1 MLSLSLL
8 VLYANRTMNSKQRLL
23 LLRTRQLGANLN
35 RRLPGTPLPLSQRCA
50 LRLCSHFFAV
60 LDALQP
66 DILVSAMYNITST
79 QPIRSS
85 DDARGSKLC
94 WRLRSSDP
102 VERER
107 GAIRFAARPLLHLLQ
122 LIHLAQGLAS
132 FVRDCASAAQHRA
145 RDLILLADHH
155 IAHHRLDCHDAGRRQ
170 DTHWHQFGVG
180 GVLSA
185 LSTRLA
191 FDTCTVVPLIMTQS
205 SVCP

>member
-102 VERER
+102 VER
-107 GAIRFAARPLLHLLQ
+107 AAPFA
-122 LIHLAQGLAS
+122 S
-132 FVRDCASAAQHRA
+132 
-145 RDLILLADHH
+145 LLARCC
-155 IAHHRLDCHDAGRRQ
+155 ISCISSICPKASRRSCETAHQLHNIERE
-170 DTHWHQFGVG
+170 T
-180 GVLSA
+180 
-185 LSTRLA
+185 
-191 FDTCTVVPLIMTQS
+191 
-205 SVCP
+205 